1 VFVSWAH
8 QWRSW
13 PAGPQLQAN
22 GTPGRLADI
31 CGGYKANQDAN
42 SDQYPFSAEGLT
54 SREWSTADGVI
65 PGNCEKAAKPLKLKR
80 FFGAQGRGV

>member
-1 VFVSWAH
+1 LPTSA
-8 QWRSW
+8 
-13 PAGPQLQAN
+13 AGTKQTK
-22 GTPGRLADI
+22 TP
-31 CGGYKANQDAN
+31 N